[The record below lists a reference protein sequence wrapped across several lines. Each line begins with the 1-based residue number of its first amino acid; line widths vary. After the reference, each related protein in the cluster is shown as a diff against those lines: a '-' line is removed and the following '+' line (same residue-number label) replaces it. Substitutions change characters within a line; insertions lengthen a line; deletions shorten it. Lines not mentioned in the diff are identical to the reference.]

1 MDITYFESGYL
12 EDGYFTYT
20 ADAISLEV
28 GNANMAVSAS
38 VIRSAEATL
47 VVTTTVQVS
56 VYHTEGTS
64 LFAFTNAA
72 LAVQVQAIKRTNI
85 AMSSTFSI
93 ATDAS
98 RQRNISATE
107 PSAFTITI
115 VGVRPRTYSAAV
127 NAAFSLRAVATTTT
141 RPLITPFA
149 YTRTNTGG
157 ASGLDGISAGTGLT
171 TYDYY
176 GSMKVDA
183 GPLIEG

>member
-1 MDITYFESGYL
+1 MDITYFESGYI
-12 EDGYFTYT
+12 DDSYFTYT
-20 ADAISLEV
+20 ADGIALEV
-28 GNANMAVSAS
+28 GQATMTVSAG
-38 VIRSAEATL
+38 VIRSAQVTL

-56 VYHTEGTS
+56 VYHVEGTS
-64 LFAFTNAA
+64 LFAFTNAQ

-107 PSAFTITI
+107 PSVFSITI

-127 NAAFSLRAVATTTT
+127 NAAFSLRATATTAT
-141 RPLITPFA
+141 RPQITPFA
-149 YTRTNTGG
+149 YTSTNTGG
-157 ASGLDGISAGTGLT
+157 ASAFDGISTGTGLT

-176 GSMKVDA
+176 GSMRVDE